1 MMSEQGMTMCLGK
14 SEDLQKFF
22 DVIAASCLIPG
33 RIRCWLYRLYGMDV
47 NSTAISC
54 RCYFGSNNVLIGRDV
69 FINHSCCFH
78 NPGGRIAI
86 GDNTWIAMH
95 VIFTTSTHE
104 MGGVI
109 RGRVK

>member
-1 MMSEQGMTMCLGK
+1 MFRKIRRFAKVL
-14 SEDLQKFF
+14 FI